1 MGQTGAI
8 NNVRVATKHRGY
20 LATDLRDFKR
30 VGQSSTSEIVGS
42 GDKYLRFGSEPTKR
56 R

>member
-8 NNVRVATKHRGY
+8 DHIRVATEHRSY
-20 LATDLRDFKR
+20 LATNLRDFKR
-30 VGQSSTSEIVGS
+30 VSQSSTSEIVGS
-42 GDKYLRFGSEPTKR
+42 GDEYLRFGSEPTKR